1 MPDTATH
8 VNCVEYLMS
17 KIENWSQLAP
27 SSAVTELAETQL
39 ANLSK
44 VQVG

>member
-1 MPDTATH
+1 MPGTAKH

-17 KIENWSQLAP
+17 KIENWSQLVP
-27 SSAVTELAETQL
+27 SSAVTELAETEF
-39 ANLSK
+39 ANPSE